1 MNALNFLYMAKT
13 LKGEDI
19 CGYLV
24 IADTWDGTHA
34 YIVPED
40 SEYSKNMFYGTQE
53 VDYKTVQILYKVDVK
68 DLKGT
73 TVRIEGLS

>member
-1 MNALNFLYMAKT
+1 MNALNFLYRAKT
-13 LKGEDI
+13 LKGEDV

-34 YIVPED
+34 YIVTED
-40 SEYSKNMFYGTQE
+40 SEYSNNMFYGTQE
-53 VDYKTVQILYKVDVK
+53 VDYKTVDAK

-73 TVRIEGLS
+73 TVKIEGLL